1 MDDIN
6 EVAFGA
12 QVDSLRILLQ
22 RRYHDLNS
30 VTLCDISKV
39 FQDIKHISRLLFS
52 ELVNV
57 LKLELVMSATNATS
71 ERSFS
76 ALRRLKTYLR
86 STMTQERLSHL
97 MILHVH
103 KETTDIMNLETV
115 ANESVVWNT
124 VFPFSASSEWSCFDY
139 STKCA
144 YSCI

>member
-39 FQDIKHISRLLFS
+39 FQDMKHISRLLFS

-86 STMTQERLSHL
+86 STMTQEILTHL

-115 ANESVVWNT
+115 ANE
-124 VFPFSASSEWSCFDY
+124 
-139 STKCA
+139 
-144 YSCI
+144 